1 MEKFLQIFKIQA
13 VATLLLTLFFTTD
26 SFAQK
31 TWDGGG
37 DGVNWSSANNWAPN
51 GVPTAGDNVVIDSN
65 LSINVNTSTTIN
77 RLTIT
82 NSATVVFTASGN
94 GTRVITIN
102 NTGSSVDA
110 GSSLTLQGSTGSGTR
125 SLGIAFANGGTR
137 TMAID
142 GTLNLT
148 DVGEGTSYNATNSV
162 TTVTGVL
169 RNSDGNDGTVG
180 TITSTAT
187 NLVFASGGTYQ
198 HDLNQG
204 TIPTATWNANSTCN
218 VTGVTSIVPTVDS
231 FNQTFGHFIWN
242 CPSQTGN
249 LSLIGNLTT
258 VNGSFIVTNTN
269 SGSLRLSNS
278 GVTETLN
285 VGGNFI
291 QTGGTFYIAGTSN
304 TNTWTVNV
312 VGNFS
317 LTGGTLNLNG
327 FATNDA
333 TYATSLNVAGN
344 FTHSAGILTQTATN
358 VGTITLNGT
367 ASRTF
372 ESTGQTGNIRIAIN
386 KNGTATNDIVSLS
399 ANSRINYNLTLTDGL
414 LVLGNYNLTLGAST
428 TTITAPGTVAS
439 MIVPTGSGEIRRTTT
454 ATGSFTYPIGD
465 NTGTLEY
472 SPVIVNV
479 TGGTG
484 FSSAYIGVSLEDAKH
499 ANNNSSTNF
508 LTRSWKINQSG
519 ITNCVV
525 TVTGTYINSVA
536 DVSGTLGSIRAAQ
549 LNGVFNQSTNP
560 WIKTGGSVLSGTSLT
575 YTGATITTGQQSIFT
590 GITSAN
596 PTVTISGGN
605 VTVCK
610 DGGVTLT
617 AVPVGDSSFVY
628 LWSNGLGTSV
638 TATPSTATV
647 GGPTNYTVTVKDA
660 NGISSSASTAVAVTV
675 VAVPVAPVIAKSPN
689 VSTVNEGTTLT
700 ISVTTSGTGGTGTSQ
715 DEYRFSTDNGVNWSS
730 WGTSIPNFTAIA
742 GTNVIESRR
751 TSTGVGCTTAIG
763 NTVNWIVIAT
773 NTWVGTTSSA
783 WDVASNWS
791 IGVPTVDQN
800 ILISTNTPNATNLN
814 VDYTLPSGKTLT
826 MSGTGALTIAPQSVL
841 TIAGS
846 ANFGNRP
853 VTVKSDA
860 TGDGMIGQVSGSLTN
875 ATNVTVERYIPS
887 GKRAFRFL
895 TPGVT
900 TTDYISNN
908 WQLATHITG
917 STTGAN
923 GFDATT
929 TGGPSMYTYNN
940 TVASGTGWTAIPS
953 TNATNLEA
961 GLGYRLLIRGDR
973 TPTLITSASVPNMNT
988 AITLSAKGTVKT
1000 GTVVV
1005 NASSTPAI
1013 NGTSNTTTNGFS
1025 LVGNPYVSAVDW
1037 NTVTRSGLTDVYYAW
1052 DPNMGTAAQRGRY
1065 VTYSAS
1071 TGFNNLGNSGSSNVG
1086 QYIQSGQAFFVKN
1099 TTLGTAGTLTFNE
1112 SNKVGNFASVFRNQ
1126 QDMSIS
1132 KLGLLV
1138 YEPNELALGSLPI
1151 DGAVALFGTD
1161 FTNAIE
1167 AGDVEK
1173 LESAGENLAIFSS
1186 NQKLAMS
1193 AMAPVVE
1200 DDELLLKTLRFAA
1213 NKSYTFKIEPAN
1225 FDATVAAYFVDQFL
1239 NTETA
1244 IDLTQDS
1251 FVTVTTTSDVLS
1263 FGEDRFK
1270 IVFGTQQLGNPDFDK
1285 IVSLYPNPSKLNE
1298 FNLNLPNW
1306 DDTVQVN
1313 MFNSLGQQIPVSI
1326 ENGDGMSKRFRVNT
1340 NLSSGVYYIKVT
1352 QNGKETTKK
1361 WIYNN

>member
-1 MEKFLQIFKIQA
+1 MNKFLQNVKIQTVA
-13 VATLLLTLFFTTD
+13 VLLLTLFFVTD
-26 SFAQK
+26 SFGQK
-31 TWDGGG
+31 TWDRGANTNNWG
-37 DGVNWSSANNWAPN
+37 DANNWSPDGVPSATDAVTIPNNFTVSVNTAAVCASLTIATGNANTTVAISGSNSLTVSGTVTIEAPSSNNTAKTLDVAN
-51 GVPTAGDNVVIDSN
+51 GNLICGAIVMNNTTANSRDCYLDLNNGTINVSGNITMNGNGNRNNFSIFGTGIANIGGTMSGGSFDDTTGTVNYNGTDQTIGGYTYNNLTTSGSGNKTLTTPVNGTVSIQGTSVLVQGAADIIANTSSFILNGGTYRVDNNETVGVLTLNENSNLNLSTNSRTINFTNSSSASWTSGKMLTITGWNGNYNTGVSGNRKIFVGNNASSLTNAQLNQIRFYNGTAYFFAALLPSGELVPTAVRVGSFSPTAVCQGGTVTISGAGFTSASAVSVNGVAVSSFSVVNDNTISAVLTNTQTSGTVRVVKSGINYDS
-65 LSINVNTSTTIN
+65 SI
-77 RLTIT
+77 
-82 NSATVVFTASGN
+82 
-94 GTRVITIN
+94 
-102 NTGSSVDA
+102 
-110 GSSLTLQGSTGSGTR
+110 SLTV
-125 SLGIAFANGGTR
+125 NP
-137 TMAID
+137 
-142 GTLNLT
+142 
-148 DVGEGTSYNATNSV
+148 
-162 TTVTGVL
+162 
-169 RNSDGNDGTVG
+169 
-180 TITSTAT
+180 
-187 NLVFASGGTYQ
+187 
-198 HDLNQG
+198 
-204 TIPTATWNANSTCN
+204 IPTAVTATPSVTSVCYGDSTLLTASYSYPPSTVNNSVSPSVSIPDN
-218 VTGVTSIVPTVDS
+218 DLVTGVTSQITLPTTCASANEISTVTLNITHTWAADLRVYLIS
-231 FNQTFGHFIWN
+231 PNGTQLSLCVEKGGNSNNIIATFQAGAQAL
-242 CPSQTGN
+242 PTGN
-249 LSLIGNLTT
+249 TAISGTYAPDEAFS
-258 VNGSFIVTNTN
+258 SF
-269 SGSLRLSNS
+269 SGTAAGIWTLR
-278 GVTETLN
+278 VFDDAAADT
-285 VGGNFI
+285 
-291 QTGGTFYIAGTSN
+291 
-304 TNTWTVNV
+304 
-312 VGNFS
+312 
-317 LTGGTLNLNG
+317 GTLNSWSITVNS
-327 FATNDA
+327 ATCGIMSFNWSPA
-333 TYATSLNVAGN
+333 TGLSSTTVQNP
-344 FTHSAGILTQTATN
+344 
-358 VGTITLNGT
+358 T
-367 ASRTF
+367 ASPT
-372 ESTGQTGNIRIAIN
+372 SDTAYSVTVTTP
-386 KNGTATNDIVSLS
+386 NGCFSSAT
-399 ANSRINYNLTLTDGL
+399 
-414 LVLGNYNLTLGAST
+414 T
-428 TTITAPGTVAS
+428 TTI
-439 MIVPTGSGEIRRTTT
+439 
-454 ATGSFTYPIGD
+454 
-465 NTGTLEY
+465 
-472 SPVIVNV
+472 
-479 TGGTG
+479 
-484 FSSAYIGVSLEDAKH
+484 
-499 ANNNSSTNF
+499 
-508 LTRSWKINQSG
+508 
-519 ITNCVV
+519 
-525 TVTGTYINSVA
+525 
-536 DVSGTLGSIRAAQ
+536 
-549 LNGVFNQSTNP
+549 
-560 WIKTGGSVLSGTSLT
+560 
-575 YTGATITTGQQSIFT
+575 
-590 GITSAN
+590 
-596 PTVTISGGN
+596 
-605 VTVCK
+605 
-610 DGGVTLT
+610 
-617 AVPVGDSSFVY
+617 
-628 LWSNGLGTSV
+628 
-638 TATPSTATV
+638 
-647 GGPTNYTVTVKDA
+647 
-660 NGISSSASTAVAVTV
+660 
-675 VAVPVAPVIAKSPN
+675 
-689 VSTVNEGTTLT
+689 
-700 ISVTTSGTGGTGTSQ
+700 
-715 DEYRFSTDNGVNWSS
+715 
-730 WGTSIPNFTAIA
+730 AIA
-742 GTNVIESRR
+742 P
-751 TSTGVGCTTAIG
+751 
-763 NTVNWIVIAT
+763 
-773 NTWVGTTSSA
+773 NTWVGTTSTA
-783 WDVASNWS
+783 WDVATNWS
-791 IGVPTVDQN
+791 CGVVPNANHNVS
-800 ILISTNTPNATNLN
+800 IPINTPNATNLN

-826 MSGTGALTIAPQSVL
+826 ISGTGALTIAPQSVL

-1037 NTVTRSGLTDVYYAW
+1037 NAVSRSGLTDVYYAW

-1086 QYIQSGQAFFVKN
+1086 RYIQSGQAFFVKN

>member
-1 MEKFLQIFKIQA
+1 MNKFLQNFKIQT
-13 VATLLLTLFFTTD
+13 VATLLLILFFVAD

-31 TWDGGG
+31 TWDRGANSNNWG
-37 DGVNWSSANNWAPN
+37 DANNWNPN
-51 GVPTAGDNVVIDSN
+51 GVPTSGETVTIGDNYIVN
-65 LSINVNTSTTIN
+65 INVE
-77 RLTIT
+77 
-82 NSATVVFTASGN
+82 AVC
-94 GTRVITIN
+94 
-102 NTGSSVDA
+102 
-110 GSSLTLQGSTGSGTR
+110 SSLTL
-125 SLGIAFANGGTR
+125 
-137 TMAID
+137 
-142 GTLNLT
+142 
-148 DVGEGTSYNATNSV
+148 
-162 TTVTGVL
+162 
-169 RNSDGNDGTVG
+169 
-180 TITSTAT
+180 
-187 NLVFASGGTYQ
+187 ASGG
-198 HDLNQG
+198 
-204 TIPTATWNANSTCN
+204 
-218 VTGVTSIVPTVDS
+218 
-231 FNQTFGHFIWN
+231 
-242 CPSQTGN
+242 
-249 LSLIGNLTT
+249 
-258 VNGSFIVTNTN
+258 
-269 SGSLRLSNS
+269 
-278 GVTETLN
+278 
-285 VGGNFI
+285 
-291 QTGGTFYIAGTSN
+291 
-304 TNTWTVNV
+304 
-312 VGNFS
+312 
-317 LTGGTLNLNG
+317 
-327 FATNDA
+327 
-333 TYATSLNVAGN
+333 
-344 FTHSAGILTQTATN
+344 
-358 VGTITLNGT
+358 
-367 ASRTF
+367 
-372 ESTGQTGNIRIAIN
+372 
-386 KNGTATNDIVSLS
+386 NDI
-399 ANSRINYNLTLTDGL
+399 
-414 LVLGNYNLTLGAST
+414 
-428 TTITAPGTVAS
+428 
-439 MIVPTGSGEIRRTTT
+439 
-454 ATGSFTYPIGD
+454 
-465 NTGTLEY
+465 
-472 SPVIVNV
+472 
-479 TGGTG
+479 
-484 FSSAYIGVSLEDAKH
+484 
-499 ANNNSSTNF
+499 
-508 LTRSWKINQSG
+508 
-519 ITNCVV
+519 
-525 TVTGTYINSVA
+525 
-536 DVSGTLGSIRAAQ
+536 
-549 LNGVFNQSTNP
+549 
-560 WIKTGGSVLSGTSLT
+560 
-575 YTGATITTGQQSIFT
+575 
-590 GITSAN
+590 
-596 PTVTISGGN
+596 TVTISGTNSLTVTNSITINNGTGNGDNRILSVGSGTLSCSSISIIDTGNNNRYSDVTLSTGIIN
-605 VTVCK
+605 VTGNITM
-610 DGGVTLT
+610 GGNATRNNIVFSNTGVLNIGGTITGGGITPSTGTVNYNRSGDQTIGAYDYNNLTTSGSGNKTLT
-617 AVPVGDSSFVY
+617 TPVNGTVSIQGTSVLVQGAADIIANTSSFILNGGTYRVDNNETVGVLTLNENSNLNLSTNSRTINFTNSSSASWTSGKMLTITGWNGNYNTGVSGNRKIFVGNNASSLTNAQLNQIRFYNGTAYFFAALLPSGELVPTAVRVGSFSPTAVCQGGTVTISGAGFTSASAVSVNGVAVSSFSVVNDNTISAVLTNTQTSGTVRVVKSGINYDSSISLTV
-628 LWSNGLGTSV
+628 NPIPTAV
-638 TATPSTATV
+638 TATPSITSVCYDGSVGLTSSATLNSPSTILSENFNSPTNNWTTTNTSTGGTPANADWTLRSSGYTVCPTCGTPDVPLSSNDASQFYLSDSDRQGSGGTTRTILQSPAFSTVGLTSATLSFYHHFRDYTASNEFGYVEVSTDNTNWSSLNTYSGSTEGQPANFALATFSLNSYLNQATVYIRFRYVAPYSYYWAIDNVSVTGIPIPATYAWTSTPAGFTSAVQNPTATNQTV
-647 GGPTNYTVTVKDA
+647 DRTYTVTVTNSK
-660 NGISSSASTAVAVTV
+660 GCSASATTA
-675 VAVPVAPVIAKSPN
+675 
-689 VSTVNEGTTLT
+689 
-700 ISVTTSGTGGTGTSQ
+700 SV
-715 DEYRFSTDNGVNWSS
+715 
-730 WGTSIPNFTAIA
+730 AIA
-742 GTNVIESRR
+742 P
-751 TSTGVGCTTAIG
+751 
-763 NTVNWIVIAT
+763 
-773 NTWVGTTSSA
+773 NTWVGTTSTA
-783 WDVASNWS
+783 WDVATNWS
-791 IGVPTVDQN
+791 CGVVPNANHN
-800 ILISTNTPNATNLN
+800 ISIPTNTPNATNLN

-940 TVASGTGWTAIPS
+940 TVALGTGWTAIPS

-1037 NTVTRSGLTDVYYAW
+1037 NAVSRSGLTDVYYAW

-1086 QYIQSGQAFFVKN
+1086 RYIQSGQAFFVKN

>member
-1 MEKFLQIFKIQA
+1 MEKFLQIFKIQTVA
-13 VATLLLTLFFTTD
+13 VLLLTLFFATNSFGQTQTYNTQGTYTFTVPAGVTSITVSAWGAGGAGGGVVGNNDSPRGGGGGEAGSFVRGTMTVSPGAVYTVVVGAGGSGSTASGTAGSASSFGGSGVFNAIGGAGGAGATNLSRLGAGGNTANVGNIVSGTSTVSYYGGNGGTATASGAPSFSGGGGGSAGAGGNGGNGGATAGGTAGAAGGVVGATGRGSGDDGVGNIGGNPGAGGSGARNANNNTTYV
-26 SFAQK
+26 
-31 TWDGGG
+31 GGNGG
-37 DGVNWSSANNWAPN
+37 DGRITVTWTCSGPN
-51 GVPTAGDNVVIDSN
+51 VSN
-65 LSINVNTSTTIN
+65 FTT
-77 RLTIT
+77 
-82 NSATVVFTASGN
+82 TASAACTGN
-94 GTRVITIN
+94 SSTI
-102 NTGSSVDA
+102 
-110 GSSLTLQGSTGSGTR
+110 
-125 SLGIAFANGGTR
+125 
-137 TMAID
+137 
-142 GTLNLT
+142 
-148 DVGEGTSYNATNSV
+148 
-162 TTVTGVL
+162 
-169 RNSDGNDGTVG
+169 
-180 TITSTAT
+180 TITSTSIISSGNYNVYYNLTGANITASPQSAT
-187 NLVFASGGTYQ
+187 L
-198 HDLNQG
+198 
-204 TIPTATWNANSTCN
+204 
-218 VTGVTSIVPTVDS
+218 S
-231 FNQTFGHFIWN
+231 FN
-242 CPSQTGN
+242 
-249 LSLIGNLTT
+249 TT
-258 VNGSFIVTNTN
+258 TN
-269 SGSLRLSNS
+269 
-278 GVTETLN
+278 
-285 VGGNFI
+285 I
-291 QTGGTFYIAGTSN
+291 GTFSTIAMANPG
-304 TNTWTVNV
+304 
-312 VGNFS
+312 
-317 LTGGTLNLNG
+317 
-327 FATNDA
+327 AT
-333 TYATSLNVAGN
+333 
-344 FTHSAGILTQTATN
+344 
-358 VGTITLNGT
+358 TITIVSVDCMLLANGNT
-367 ASRTF
+367 A
-372 ESTGQTGNIRIAIN
+372 NIAIN
-386 KNGTATNDIVSLS
+386 
-399 ANSRINYNLTLTDGL
+399 
-414 LVLGNYNLTLGAST
+414 
-428 TTITAPGTVAS
+428 P
-439 MIVPTGSGEIRRTTT
+439 
-454 ATGSFTYPIGD
+454 
-465 NTGTLEY
+465 
-472 SPVIVNV
+472 
-479 TGGTG
+479 
-484 FSSAYIGVSLEDAKH
+484 
-499 ANNNSSTNF
+499 
-508 LTRSWKINQSG
+508 
-519 ITNCVV
+519 
-525 TVTGTYINSVA
+525 
-536 DVSGTLGSIRAAQ
+536 
-549 LNGVFNQSTNP
+549 
-560 WIKTGGSVLSGTSLT
+560 
-575 YTGATITTGQQSIFT
+575 
-590 GITSAN
+590 N
-596 PTVTISGGN
+596 PT
-605 VTVCK
+605 
-610 DGGVTLT
+610 
-617 AVPVGDSSFVY
+617 A
-628 LWSNGLGTSV
+628 V
-638 TATPSTATV
+638 TATPSITSVCYDGSVGLTSSATSNSNTATTLLNQNFNGTPTGWTTTNTST
-647 GGPTNYTVTVKDA
+647 GGTSPVSAAWTLTPNDYLGIRSNDTSQFYMSNSDAQGSGGTTNTTLQSPAFSTMGISAATLSFWHYYRFYSGSSAVVEVSTNGSTWTALQSYTANEGTATGFVNRTFNLSGYLNQPTVYVRFRYTASWGYYWAIDNVLVSSTPSTPSATYAWTSTPAGFTSAVQNPTATNQTVDRTYTVTVTNNYGCTA
-660 NGISSSASTAVAVTV
+660 SA
-675 VAVPVAPVIAKSPN
+675 
-689 VSTVNEGTTLT
+689 TTTT
-700 ISVTTSGTGGTGTSQ
+700 I
-715 DEYRFSTDNGVNWSS
+715 
-730 WGTSIPNFTAIA
+730 AIA
-742 GTNVIESRR
+742 P
-751 TSTGVGCTTAIG
+751 
-763 NTVNWIVIAT
+763 
-773 NTWVGTTSSA
+773 NTWVGTTSST
-783 WDVASNWS
+783 WDVATNWS
-791 IGVPTVDQN
+791 CGVVPNANHNVS
-800 ILISTNTPNATNLN
+800 IPINTPNATNLN

-940 TVASGTGWTAIPS
+940 SVASGTGWTAIPS

-1037 NTVTRSGLTDVYYAW
+1037 NAVSRSGLTDVYYAW

-1086 QYIQSGQAFFVKN
+1086 RYIQSGQAFFVKN

-1285 IVSLYPNPSKLNE
+1285 VVSLYPNPSKLNE